1 MSEHYSRRV
10 TKNLLKDNICKNC
23 LHAIFYDEKILK
35 DAESNGHYHHK
46 NHCSLTGVE
55 IVETDT
61 CELFENPDQ
70 EITKDEF
77 IQRLNG
83 EWYK

>member
-1 MSEHYSRRV
+1 MSEYSRRL

-23 LHAIFYDEKILK
+23 LHANLYDEKILK
-35 DAESNGHYHHK
+35 DAESNGHYHRK
-46 NHCSLTGVE
+46 NNCGVTGMS
-55 IVETDT
+55 ISISDS
-61 CELFENPDQ
+61 CELFEKPEQ
-70 EITKDEF
+70 EMTKDEF